1 MSSKGSSKKPIS
13 ECDDAIHRLYYFMD
27 GALTEEKRLQIK
39 KHLDA
44 CPPCLRVYDF
54 EEELRQVIANHCQD
68 TVPEGLRERVAAAI
82 EREANKSLRHAKA
95 KQQHPL
101 DGGEEDQRSAF

>member
-1 MSSKGSSKKPIS
+1 MKSKDAFEEPVS

-27 GALTEEKRLQIK
+27 GALTEDKRVQIK

-54 EEELRQVIANHCQD
+54 EEELRQVIANHCQE

-82 EREANKSLRHAKA
+82 EEEAKKSLHRSKAKERREARQEAQGNAS
-95 KQQHPL
+95 
-101 DGGEEDQRSAF
+101 